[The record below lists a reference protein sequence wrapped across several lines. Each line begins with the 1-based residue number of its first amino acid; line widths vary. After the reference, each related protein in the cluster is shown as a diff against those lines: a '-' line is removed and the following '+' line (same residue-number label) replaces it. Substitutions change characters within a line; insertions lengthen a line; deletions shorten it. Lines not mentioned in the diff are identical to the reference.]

1 MKIIIE
7 DSESFKFF
15 SGEGHWTD
23 AAGDAKPYASALH
36 AYNVARQEP
45 IGKFNIAGYVI
56 QTDQLVN
63 LRAGR
68 GTGISAAV
76 V

>member
-15 SGEGHWTD
+15 TGEGQWSAV
-23 AAGDAKPYASALH
+23 AADGKPYASALH
-36 AYNVARQEP
+36 AYNVARHEP
-45 IGKFNIAGYVI
+45 IGKFNIAGYVV
-56 QTDQLVN
+56 QTEQIVN

>member
-7 DSESFKFF
+7 DAESFKFF
-15 SGEGHWTD
+15 AGEGHWSAVAED
-23 AAGDAKPYASALH
+23 GKPYASALH

-45 IGKFNIAGYVI
+45 IGKFNIAGYVT
-56 QTDQLVN
+56 QTEQLVN

-68 GTGISAAV
+68 GTGISEV
-76 V
+76 VA